1 MSVQPEND
9 HRPTVVQV
17 VRVTRIGVAFR
28 QWEAHHSEVPH
39 DLDLD
44 VDAPVEMSA
53 VALSELYIAHHHRL
67 KRVVDEAMQGAG
79 LSMARAKLLDQLM
92 TQGPMRQQA
101 LADCF
106 GFAPRSIT
114 DMVDG
119 LERDGLAERLDDPG
133 DRRAKLVRITAAGEL
148 AVNAALRVRGEL
160 IQHIFGVLLPADR
173 VELARLLALLD
184 ESLASV
190 PEPHLPLV

>member
-1 MSVQPEND
+1 VPQDLDPETDASVGLSITALSD
-9 HRPTVVQV
+9 LYV
-17 VRVTRIGVAFR
+17 
-28 QWEAHHSEVPH
+28 AHHF
-39 DLDLD
+39 
-44 VDAPVEMSA
+44 
-53 VALSELYIAHHHRL
+53 RL

-79 LSMARAKLLDQLM
+79 LSMARAKLLDRLA

-133 DRRAKLVRITAAGEL
+133 DRRAKLVRITPAGKV
-148 AVNAALRVRGEL
+148 AVDAALRVRDDL
-160 IQHIFGVLLPADR
+160 IQHIFGVLSPAER
-173 VELARLLALLD
+173 SKLARLLAALD
-184 ESLASV
+184 GSLV
-190 PEPHLPLV
+190 TLPETYLPLV